1 MPRVPSRVPGLPLA
15 AARLRDTARTLV
27 QVAAAVGLAWFAAR
41 QLPGHEAPFFAPI
54 AAILTL
60 GLSAGQRLRRA
71 AEVVVGVALGIAV
84 ADLLVLAIG
93 TGALQL
99 ALVVGL
105 AMAVAVALTG
115 SPLLVT
121 QAAVSAV
128 LVVTLQPPQDGVSF
142 ERSVDALVGGGIALV
157 LGLLVLPADPL
168 ALVRRQA
175 RPVLSE
181 MAAVLDDVAAALVSL
196 DPREAEAALA
206 RARGLDERADAFAAA
221 LADAREL
228 SVAGWRGRRARGA
241 LDLFAGA
248 VGQVGLAVRNV
259 RVLARG
265 ALRAV
270 ELGDRVPPDLA
281 AAVRDLAAAVRALH
295 RALDGEAPV
304 QDARQP
310 AADAARRATA
320 VLEQTGNLS
329 VSVLVGQVR
338 STAVDVLRGT
348 GLSRDEAQAL
358 VRGPVR
364 APG

>member
-1 MPRVPSRVPGLPLA
+1 MPPVPPRVPALELA

-27 QVAAAVGLAWFAAR
+27 QAAAAVGLAWFAAR
-41 QLPGHEAPFFAPI
+41 QLPGHDAPFFAPI

-71 AEVVVGVALGIAV
+71 VEVVAGVAVGIAV
-84 ADLLVLAIG
+84 ADLLVVLIG
-93 TGALQL
+93 SGAVQL

-128 LVVTLQPPQDGVSF
+128 LVVTLEPPVDGVSF
-142 ERSVDALVGGGIALV
+142 ARSVDALVGGAVALV
-157 LGLLVLPADPL
+157 LGLVVLPADPL
-168 ALVRRQA
+168 ALVRGQA
-175 RPVLSE
+175 RPVLE
-181 MAAVLDDVAAALVSL
+181 ELAGVLDDVAAALVSRAPG
-196 DPREAEAALA
+196 DAEAALV
-206 RARGLDERADAFAAA
+206 RARGLDERAEAFAAA

-228 SVAGWRGRRARGA
+228 SATGWRGRRSRGTLA
-241 LDLFAGA
+241 LFAGA

-265 ALRAV
+265 TLRAI
-270 ELGDRVPPDLA
+270 ELGDRVPPELATAVGELA
-281 AAVRDLAAAVRALH
+281 ASVRGLH
-295 RALDGEAPV
+295 RALDGEVAV
-304 QDARQP
+304 EDARAP
-310 AADAARRATA
+310 AATAARRATA

-338 STAVDVLRGT
+338 STAVDLLRGT
-348 GLSRDEAQAL
+348 GLARDEAQAL
-358 VRGPVR
+358 VRGVPG